1 MTCNCQSIQLIVT
14 KKGHVIKISWSVLT
28 KILWNHKIW
37 GKSLYEYLDSQKR
50 IWWFDFTKNPCLL
63 NFFLQRRRHVTLLTF
78 HFFCFN
84 FTWKLRNYLF
94 TFSAFRNYRSTIDN
108 TVQQNLSQQTCFV
121 ILKFL
126 KKTKVL
132 FKFWWP
138 SRRVPSI
145 SNLLKQIHCRNLE
158 PFCQNVLVTIFT
170 SFITFQ
176 NSSTY
181 IVNMAKVL
189 GK

>member
-1 MTCNCQSIQLIVT
+1 MICFDKN
-14 KKGHVIKISWSVLT
+14 SVNSQDLGQVAVWVLRFPE
-28 KILWNHKIW
+28 KNMVVWFQE
-37 GKSLYEYLDSQKR
+37 KSLPLEFFSPETSAR
-50 IWWFDFTKNPCLL
+50 HSSHVSLL
-63 NFFLQRRRHVTLLTF
+63 LFS
-78 HFFCFN
+78 

-94 TFSAFRNYRSTIDN
+94 TFSTFRNYRSTIDN